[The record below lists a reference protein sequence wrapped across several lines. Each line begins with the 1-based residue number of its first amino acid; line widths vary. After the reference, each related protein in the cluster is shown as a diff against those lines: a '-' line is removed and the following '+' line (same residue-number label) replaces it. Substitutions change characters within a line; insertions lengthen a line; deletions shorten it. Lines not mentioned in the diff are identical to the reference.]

1 MAAVQQLPRENS
13 HTVVGNPEL
22 LERLDRDIRDGRL
35 SHAYILDGKKG
46 SGRHTLAR
54 HIMAAIACE
63 NRPGQAV
70 SRRDEDQMGFFDLLD
85 DAPPP
90 PREIP
95 SDAPLPCWACLA
107 CEKVLE
113 NKCPDIRV
121 IGREGKASIGVD
133 AIRFLRSDVLIPP
146 NDLDTKIYVVEDAET
161 MTVQA
166 QNALLLTLEE
176 PPPYVLFLLLCDGA
190 DRLLETIRS
199 RAPVLRLRPI
209 PDSDIRGYL
218 RARRCTLSDED
229 LDAVILR
236 ADGCIGQALTLAD
249 ARAVKPILK
258 MREICD
264 ELMGIMA
271 ARRYD
276 HLPAALTK
284 MGNKRDGVMELMAL
298 MMLATRDLIL
308 LRHGDTVKLK
318 YYTDLDSAEEL
329 ACRFTTKSLLNLYN
343 ALEKAADALEAN
355 GNIRLTLMGL
365 AVELGA

>member
-1 MAAVQQLPRENS
+1 MAATPLTMRENLP
-13 HTVVGNPEL
+13 TVVGNPEL
-22 LERLDRDIRDGRL
+22 LERLDRDIRGGRL

-113 NKCPDIRV
+113 DKCPDIRV
-121 IGREGKASIGVD
+121 IGRDGKASIGVD

-146 NDLDTKIYVVEDAET
+146 NDLDTKIYIVEDAET

-209 PDSDIRGYL
+209 PDSDIRDYL

-236 ADGCIGQALTLAD
+236 ADGCIGQALMLAD

-264 ELMGIMA
+264 EFMGIMA

-284 MGNKRDGVMELMAL
+284 MGNKRDGVMELTAL

-318 YYTDLDSAEEL
+318 YYTDRDSAEEL